1 MRSVPE
7 APGMAK
13 RTLLASTALLAGL
26 LVGCGGSASGSDGV
40 ATLSGADGSTTA
52 TTLSAADAEKVLLDW
67 VTCMRGQGLDIADPT
82 VDADGNLSLGGPR
95 AGGAPGGG
103 AAQGGS
109 AGQATAA
116 PNREAFQTAS
126 GVCGDPPATSF
137 GFNEEDRAEFQ
148 ESALKLAQ
156 CMRKEGITDF
166 ADPDFSGAGP
176 GAGGG
181 ATAQGGSGGQGGDGP
196 FGDVDRT
203 DPKVQ
208 AALAT
213 CRTQL
218 GDAGV
223 QLPGG
228 ARAGG

>member
-1 MRSVPE
+1 
-7 APGMAK
+7 MAK
-13 RTLLASTALLAGL
+13 RTLLVSTALLAGL
-26 LVGCGGSASGSDGV
+26 LAGCGGSASGSDGV

-67 VTCMRGQGLDIADPT
+67 VTCMRGQGLDIADPS
-82 VDADGNLSLGGPR
+82 VDANGNLTLGGPR

-103 AAQGGS
+103 AAQGGD
-109 AGQATAA
+109 AGQGAAA
-116 PNREAFQTAS
+116 PDRDAFQTAREE
-126 GVCGDPPATSF
+126 CGDPPATSF
-137 GFNEEDRAEFQ
+137 GFNEEDRAAFQ

-176 GAGGG
+176 GGPGGGGG
-181 ATAQGGSGGQGGDGP
+181 AGPGGVTGAEGGGGP

-208 AALAT
+208 AALTA

-228 ARAGG
+228 ARPGAAG

>member
-1 MRSVPE
+1 MPE
-7 APGMAK
+7 AQGMAK

-52 TTLSAADAEKVLLDW
+52 TTLSAADAEKALLDW

-82 VDADGNLSLGGPR
+82 VDADGNLSLGGPGR
-95 AGGAPGGG
+95 AGGAAGGG
-103 AAQGGS
+103 AGQGGD
-109 AGQATAA
+109 AGQGGAA
-116 PNREAFQTAS
+116 PNRDAFQGARE
-126 GVCGDPPATSF
+126 VCGDPPASSF
-137 GFNEEDRAEFQ
+137 GFNEEDRAAFQ
-148 ESALKLAQ
+148 ESALQLAQ

-181 ATAQGGSGGQGGDGP
+181 GAGQGGGGP